1 MAGGVPMKIELR
13 YFASVREALDLAD
26 ETVDLPDGI
35 ATVGDVRA
43 WLRVR
48 GGVWADTLAEGRAL
62 RMACNHVMTGAGTRV
77 TEGCE
82 VAFFRPSRWLS
93 RAARSSSLNLI

>member
-1 MAGGVPMKIELR
+1 MKIELR
-13 YFASVREALDLAD
+13 YFASVREALHTSG
-26 ETVDLPDGI
+26 ETVDVPDGI

-48 GGVWADTLAEGRAL
+48 GGIWAETLAEGRAL
-62 RMACNHVMTGAGTRV
+62 RMACNHVMTDPSTRI

-82 VAFFRPSRWLS
+82 VAFFPPVTGG
-93 RAARSSSLNLI
+93 

>member
-1 MAGGVPMKIELR
+1 MTLPFPDSEDGLVEKMVGSELLHSGK
-13 YFASVREALDLAD
+13 FLTLKCD
-26 ETVDLPDGI
+26 TVELPDGI

-48 GGVWADTLAEGRAL
+48 GGIWADTLAEGRAL
-62 RMACNHVMTGAGTRV
+62 RMALNHVMTGAGTRV

-82 VAFFRPSRWLS
+82 VAFFPPVTGG
-93 RAARSSSLNLI
+93 